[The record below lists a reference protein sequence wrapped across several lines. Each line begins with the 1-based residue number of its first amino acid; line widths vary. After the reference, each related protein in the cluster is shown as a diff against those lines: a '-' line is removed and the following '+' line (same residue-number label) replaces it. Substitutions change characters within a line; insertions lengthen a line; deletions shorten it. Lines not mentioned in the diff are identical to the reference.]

1 MWPLDYP
8 SSLFSFFASSRKN
21 FQKTIFDASLLFPP
35 SPSSSQWLYRKHSI
49 VTSGTLEEVFYIFP
63 PIWFAHF
70 QFSATTTW
78 FFFALPSE
86 RFVYQTDRYFFP
98 PREGWEMGDKLN
110 TCTVKR
116 HFAYMQMCLVRRF
129 VSSSFDRHQ
138 HWSVLR
144 SQENQWTRELGGE
157 WGGEFPIQ
165 KVDRKLT
172 FKSANPHPRSL
183 WRDQWRKTARVTGF
197 GSVRFGRR
205 FHSHRWWVWCDPGTK
220 GCQVTLFIPS
230 QDEGKN
236 RPFFT
241 LAGVTLTRFSS
252 VKHHIQHHYT
262 PFCWIGRT
270 SLFRGRVDVWYM
282 DRMKENVA
290 FFHHFFFHPALFSIL
305 GTKTALTLV
314 DYFPAH
320 WNSNGIRVLRLFF
333 WFIEK
338 SRRNRFV
345 MGGKSDYSM
354 FACRDFN
361 CYAKEYA

>member
-1 MWPLDYP
+1 MYC
-8 SSLFSFFASSRKN
+8 
-21 FQKTIFDASLLFPP
+21 KT
-35 SPSSSQWLYRKHSI
+35 
-49 VTSGTLEEVFYIFP
+49 TLCIYANVFGQAF
-63 PIWFAHF
+63 
-70 QFSATTTW
+70 
-78 FFFALPSE
+78 
-86 RFVYQTDRYFFP
+86 RFVFF
-98 PREGWEMGDKLN
+98 
-110 TCTVKR
+110 
-116 HFAYMQMCLVRRF
+116 
-129 VSSSFDRHQ
+129 
-138 HWSVLR
+138 R
-144 SQENQWTRELGGE
+144 SASALERAQITRESMNEGVGRRV
-157 WGGEFPIQ
+157 GGEFPIQ

-290 FFHHFFFHPALFSIL
+290 FFHHFFFIL
-305 GTKTALTLV
+305 RSSVSLAPKPHSPSLIISQLIEILMEYGFWGYSSGLLKKVDEITL
-314 DYFPAH
+314 
-320 WNSNGIRVLRLFF
+320 
-333 WFIEK
+333 
-338 SRRNRFV
+338 
-345 MGGKSDYSM
+345 
-354 FACRDFN
+354 
-361 CYAKEYA
+361 